1 MLTCSVSYNP
11 LWFSLLTDTC
21 VYRTVLLQ
29 KYVFLYWIYIQ
40 SSNCRQHQ
48 QVLTVIKVR
57 EWRHWWRSG
66 THRLI
71 TNPQPAYT
79 RSLTVHSS
87 IFFFPVCVFFGVV
100 FIHSYAWKIIIQ
112 REKNTIVLFV
122 DVQSISTLPSVFHII
137 NTQGWIKLSQRSD

>member
-79 RSLTVHSS
+79 RSLTVHWS
-87 IFFFPVCVFFGVV
+87 IFFSCLCFFRCG
-100 FIHSYAWKIIIQ
+100 FHPQLCLKNNNS
-112 REKNTIVLFV
+112 EGKNTIVLFV

-137 NTQGWIKLSQRSD
+137 NTQGWIKLSERSD